1 MAYLYV
7 INECEFLLFFTFLR
21 GLLHALYCKVFSQIL
36 SPLTSS
42 SKHVCVIDIVIFIL
56 QIKRSVSFRKRQLSF
71 SVSYQ
76 HSYTPSSIALIGHQL

>member
-56 QIKRSVSFRKRQLSF
+56 
-71 SVSYQ
+71 
-76 HSYTPSSIALIGHQL
+76 